1 MLFICFFFFS
11 AYWHI
16 FCYRSNQPHQ
26 TRDYVKLHSF
36 ILAGTHQKKNKNACI
51 FRVSLLKQAR
61 LKIKYNGD
69 NNTNNNNDNN
79 NINNRK
85 SLMNELTAA
94 NKCSTVS
101 EMFYCVWGSLDIN
114 NE

>member
-36 ILAGTHQKKNKNACI
+36 ILASTHQKKTLAFFRI

-61 LKIKYNGD
+61 LKTKYNGD
-69 NNTNNNNDNN
+69 NNNNNNNDNN

-101 EMFYCVWGSLDIN
+101 EMFSLLN
-114 NE
+114 LLRLGFS